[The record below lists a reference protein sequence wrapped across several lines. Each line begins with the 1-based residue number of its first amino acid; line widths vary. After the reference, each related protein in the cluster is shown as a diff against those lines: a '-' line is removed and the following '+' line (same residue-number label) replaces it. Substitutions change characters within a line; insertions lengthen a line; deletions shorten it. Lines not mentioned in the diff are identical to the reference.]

1 MQTRALF
8 VKQFPVGTGMACPP
22 RNLAGAWTDKQACN
36 TQACPIE
43 RIEDHFQFL
52 DTFTWGGWSPCSKAC
67 GGGIS
72 SRTQQRTVLPPFGGK
87 ACGANTETKSCNQQN
102 CAVDCLMGA

>member
-1 MQTRALF
+1 MTCVRNTDSA
-8 VKQFPVGTGMACPP
+8 VVVDGMCSDAKPSTS
-22 RNLAGAWTDKQACN
+22 GSCN